1 MLPPSRGKLNAGAF
15 APSAKGKEGAD
26 RGAGDPPALS
36 TGGLLTGSFPTAGF
50 AAAAFEAVAVRG
62 ADFPGLDDF
71 NLFDGALCDAFAA
84 ALPVCL
90 FLVLLPVLLLV
101 LVAVAPRVFE
111 GAVFADLADWAR
123 IAFPAEGL
131 RDFLRVF
138 LDIRLPFVAFRGSI
152 IEVLRQVGIEQTV
165 RRF

>member
-36 TGGLLTGSFPTAGF
+36 TGSTGGLLTGGFPTAGF
-50 AAAAFEAVAVRG
+50 AAAAFEAVAVGG

-71 NLFDGALCDAFAA
+71 NLFDGALCDAFAV

-90 FLVLLPVLLLV
+90 FFVFVLD
-101 LVAVAPRVFE
+101 LVALVPRVFK
-111 GAVFADLADWAR
+111 GAFFADVADWAR
-123 IAFPAEGL
+123 IALPVEGL
-131 RDFLRVF
+131 EDFLRVF

-152 IEVLRQVGIEQTV
+152 IEVLRQVGIEQIV
-165 RRF
+165 GRF